1 MKAPLSLP
9 DGRTTLLLIDLQ
21 EEHRK
26 DPRYLVEGYDHVLK
40 NAARLLGAA
49 RNAGMPV
56 LHAAFVRDFAK
67 VPPRPFEPVGQGG
80 APAFSDPSTDLTA
93 ICAEV
98 APKDGERV
106 LQKNDLS
113 CYCEA
118 AFQQMLDA
126 VQADWLIVCGVW
138 TEACVAAT
146 VRDAVA
152 RGVHV
157 LLVKD
162 ACGSG
167 TQAMHQTGV
176 LHLANRLYG
185 GAVAATDD
193 AILLM
198 QGGQGKIWQVSG
210 AAPLRFRAETIGQV
224 YDAI

>member
-1 MKAPLSLP
+1 MKRSLSLTA
-9 DGRTTLLLIDLQ
+9 GRTALLLIDLQ

-26 DPRYLVEGYDHVLK
+26 DPRYLVEGYDTVLT
-40 NAARLLGAA
+40 NATRLLGAA
-49 RNAGMPV
+49 RGAGIPV
-56 LHAAFVRDFAK
+56 LHAAFVRDFAR

-80 APAFSDPSTDLTA
+80 TPAFSDPSTDLTA

-98 APKDGERV
+98 APLDGERV

-118 AFQQMLDA
+118 DFQQMLDQ
-126 VQADWLIVCGVW
+126 VQAEWLVICGVW

-167 TQAMHQTGV
+167 TQAMHQTGL

-185 GAVAATDD
+185 GAVGSTDD
-193 AILLM
+193 TIFLL
-198 QGGQGKIWQVSG
+198 QGGQTEIWQVSG